1 MNKSRAKY
9 LLNIH
14 TNQINKELL
23 RKHYLK
29 ECLKHHPD
37 KNKESSLFIEIKEA
51 YDYLLDDMDTI
62 SPLFYMNEEYTHTMF
77 AILKQYI
84 YQPFETHINSYNV
97 YELNPTIDK
106 LFNKEV
112 YYMEAHDIYIPLWN
126 HELLYEEKKIKIK
139 IKPNIPD
146 YVAIDIYNNIHI
158 YLEIKTKHIGDKT
171 EFKIG
176 DKTISFIYDTTILE
190 TNELIL
196 HQQGIP
202 MIKEKIFEHNELS
215 NIIIH
220 LT

>member
-14 TNQINKELL
+14 TNQTNKELL

-62 SPLFYMNEEYTHTMF
+62 SPLFYMNEEYTHTIF

-112 YYMEAHDIYIPLWN
+112 YYMENHDIYIPLWN

-176 DKTISFIYDTTILE
+176 GKPISFIYDKTILE